1 VREVTGQ
8 SPGVALSHSSHALA
22 LGALVLSGCNRS
34 QQPAQ
39 PQPAVASAK
48 LSFIEDDYERARNEA
63 SQRKLPIFVDVWASW
78 CHTCLSMKQYVLPDP
93 ALRPLAD
100 KYVWLAI
107 DSERASNAPFLQ
119 RFATRN
125 LPTLWVI
132 DPASQTPLL
141 KWIGAATAS
150 ELHDVLADTLADRT
164 AATQPSTASVA
175 EANAEWRRGVRASA
189 AGDSTQA
196 IEHFRRAL
204 ASAPQAWSR
213 RAVTLEALSMRLAET
228 DQHAALVELAAHETA
243 TMPPG
248 TARLNVVLN
257 AIDAVA
263 ELPEDAPQRAS
274 IPEILQLAKR
284 IAAEPGNAVLLDD
297 RSSLYLSLVSAL
309 KTRDPAAA
317 QQLATRWSELLD
329 AQAVRETDAARRR
342 VWDPHRVEAYTALG
356 EPARALPMLEQSERE
371 VPNDYNP
378 PARLARVYLT
388 IGRVSDARAAIER
401 ALPHSAGPRKLR
413 LYMLKSEIL
422 IAAQD
427 KPGARAALEDALE
440 FARRS
445 QLPAQYDKLRQSI
458 ERRAR
463 ELS

>member
-1 VREVTGQ
+1 VQ
-8 SPGVALSHSSHALA
+8 SDDVAHDRRLHAPFALA
-22 LGALVLSGCNRS
+22 LSAFALSGCNRS
-34 QQPAQ
+34 QEPAK
-39 PQPAVASAK
+39 PQPAAASEAAK
-48 LSFIEDDYERARNEA
+48 LTFIEDDYERARSEA
-63 SQRKLPIFVDVWASW
+63 TQRKVPIFVDVWASW

-132 DPASQTPLL
+132 DPTSQTPLL
-141 KWIGAATAS
+141 KWIGAATAT
-150 ELHDVLADTLADRT
+150 ELHDVLADTLQPP
-164 AATQPSTASVA
+164 AAGAA
-175 EANAEWRRGVRASA
+175 EANTEWHRGVRASA
-189 AGDSTQA
+189 AGDAPQA

-204 ASAPQAWSR
+204 TSAPQGWSQ
-213 RAVTLEALSMRLAET
+213 RARTLEALSMRLAET

-257 AIDAVA
+257 AIDAA
-263 ELPEDAPQRAS
+263 EDLPADAPQRS
-274 IPEILQLAKR
+274 SVPELLELGTR

-297 RSSLYLSLVSAL
+297 RSSLYLSLVSAF
-309 KTRDPAAA
+309 KTRDPERAH
-317 QQLATRWSELLD
+317 QLATRWSELLD
-329 AQAVRETDAARRR
+329 AQAARETAAARRR
-342 VWDPHRVEAYTALG
+342 VWDPHRVEAYLALG
-356 EPARALPMLEQSERE
+356 EAARAIPMLEQSERE
-371 VPNDYNP
+371 APNDYNP

-388 IGRVSDARAAIER
+388 LSRLPDARAAIDR
-401 ALPHSAGPRKLR
+401 ALPHSDGPRKLR

-422 IAAQD
+422 TAADD
-427 KPGARAALEDALE
+427 KVGARAALEDALE
-440 FARRS
+440 FARRA
-445 QLPAQYDKLRQSI
+445 QLPAQYDKLRQTI
-458 ERRAR
+458 EKRAR